1 MHLLYSLLLAAAL
14 LLLLPYFL
22 FKSLREKKYLHNL
35 FERLGHL
42 PADVRASGNDKRP
55 AIWIHAVSVGE
66 TLAATPLAA
75 ELHQRF
81 PQHRLVVST
90 TTDTGQRLAR
100 QRIPFADGVFY
111 FPLDFA
117 FAVRRVLRE
126 IRPVLIAVLET
137 EIWPNFLREARR
149 AGVPV
154 VFVNG
159 RISERSFRQYQ
170 WVSHFDADFVPRV
183 LADAE
188 SFLMQSDEDARRAT
202 QLGASPERV
211 EVIGNLKYDLTPPES
226 GPLLTWFEEQ
236 IERQERWPLV
246 VAGSVLADEEQEVL
260 AGFDLVQR
268 RWRRAL
274 LVLAPRKPD
283 RFDGAARIV
292 ADDGWNVQ
300 RRSEVDATSVLREDA
315 DVFLLDTVGELAGFY
330 RLADAVFIGGS
341 LVPGGGHNIL
351 EPACFSK
358 PPVFGPHM
366 DNFREMA
373 KLFLEEMAA
382 VQVWSGAELGRR
394 WIELIDGD
402 DRRDRMGRTA
412 RALVERNRGATARAV
427 ARLAAV
433 LECGSS
439 APALPLPPN
448 NETRR
453 RE

>member
-22 FKSLREKKYLHNL
+22 FKGLREKKYLHNF
-35 FERLGHL
+35 FERLGRL
-42 PADVRASGNDKRP
+42 PDEIRASSDRRP

-66 TLAATPLAA
+66 TLAAAPLAA
-75 ELHQRF
+75 ELRQRF
-81 PQHRLVVST
+81 PQHRLVIST

-100 QRIPFADGVFY
+100 QRIPFADAVFY

-117 FAVRRVLRE
+117 FAVRRVLRAVQ
-126 IRPVLIAVLET
+126 PALIAVLET

-149 AGVPV
+149 AAVPV

-183 LADAE
+183 LADAH
-188 SFLMQSDEDARRAT
+188 SFLMQSDEDAARVCE
-202 QLGASPERV
+202 LGAPPEHV
-211 EVIGNLKYDLTPPES
+211 AVIGNLKYDLTPPES
-226 GPLLTWFEEQ
+226 GPLVTWFEEQ
-236 IERQERWPLV
+236 VERQERWPLV
-246 VAGSVLADEEQEVL
+246 VAGSVLADEEQDVL

-283 RFDGAARIV
+283 RFDAAARIV

-300 RRSEVDATSVLREDA
+300 RRSQVDSASALREDA

-330 RLADAVFIGGS
+330 RLADAVFVGGS

-351 EPACFSK
+351 EPACFAK

-366 DNFREMA
+366 DNFRDMA

-382 VQVWSGAELGRR
+382 VQVWSGAELGQR
-394 WIELIDGD
+394 WIELIDD
-402 DRRDRMGRTA
+402 NDRRERMGRAA

-427 ARLAAV
+427 ARLAQ
-433 LECGSS
+433 LLQ
-439 APALPLPPN
+439 P
-448 NETRR
+448 
-453 RE
+453 